1 MPSKDANDT
10 REVTRGM
17 EPRVA
22 PSRLVDSDTPPG
34 EAPGAAKVEV
44 HGSGPRMAP
53 PKPQGSRKPP
63 GHRLPGKPE

>member
-1 MPSKDANDT
+1 MPPKDANGK
-10 REVTRGM
+10 RAVERGM

-22 PSRLVDSDTPPG
+22 PCRTADSDTL
-34 EAPGAAKVEV
+34 PGAAKVEV

-63 GHRLPGKPE
+63 GRMLPRKPE

>member
-1 MPSKDANDT
+1 MPSKDASDK
-10 REVTRGM
+10 REVERGM

-22 PSRLVDSDTPPG
+22 PSRPADSDTLPG
-34 EAPGAAKVEV
+34 EAKVEV

-63 GHRLPGKPE
+63 GHKLPRKPE

>member
-1 MPSKDANDT
+1 MPSKDANDK

-22 PSRLVDSDTPPG
+22 PSRAVDPSTPPG
-34 EAPGAAKVEV
+34 EAKVEV
-44 HGSGPRMAP
+44 HGSGPRIAP

-63 GHRLPGKPE
+63 GHRLSRKTE